1 MGQLVVQ
8 YLRSI
13 LHEARYLAVKDLSEI
28 IELVALTV
36 SHADLGMDII
46 LEGLEPCSTRLLLD
60 TPRKTE
66 YLLRSLT
73 GIALDHIEEASD
85 QMKANNMA
93 TKYPWKFELALLESE
108 KGLLT
113 KFQLSQP
120 AVTFLSPILEI
131 HCLLH
136 YTVPVNFLD

>member
-36 SHADLGMDII
+36 SHADLGMYII

-66 YLLRSLT
+66 YLLRNLT
-73 GIALDHIEEASD
+73 GIALDPSR
-85 QMKANNMA
+85 KPR
-93 TKYPWKFELALLESE
+93 T
-108 KGLLT
+108 G
-113 KFQLSQP
+113 
-120 AVTFLSPILEI
+120 
-131 HCLLH
+131 
-136 YTVPVNFLD
+136 